1 MTQVRLEEILSKDNV
16 SNEELG
22 EILGD
27 MFISFS
33 KHFKDLKNQ
42 MSNLCEEMDELKKEI
57 QALENKSKLGF
68 GIILEDEED

>member
-27 MFISFS
+27 MFLSFS
-33 KHFKDLKNQ
+33 KHFKAVSYTHLT
-42 MSNLCEEMDELKKEI
+42 LPT
-57 QALENKSKLGF
+57 
-68 GIILEDEED
+68 ILLV

>member
-27 MFISFS
+27 LFISFS
-33 KHFKDLKNQ
+33 KHFKDIKNQ
-42 MSNLCEEMDELKKEI
+42 MNKLSEETDELKKEI

>member
-27 MFISFS
+27 MFLSFS
-33 KHFKDLKNQ
+33 KHFKDIKNQ
-42 MSNLCEEMDELKKEI
+42 MSNLSEEMDELKKEI

>member
-1 MTQVRLEEILSKDNV
+1 MTQVRLEEILSKENI

-27 MFISFS
+27 MFLSFS
-33 KHFKDLKNQ
+33 KHFKELKNQ
-42 MSNLCEEMDELKKEI
+42 MSNLCEEIDELKKEI
-57 QALENKSKLGF
+57 QALEDKSKLGF

>member
-1 MTQVRLEEILSKDNV
+1 MTQIRLEEILSKDSV

-33 KHFKDLKNQ
+33 KHFKEIKSQ
-42 MSNLCEEMDELKKEI
+42 MNVLCEEMDELKKEI
-57 QALENKSKLGF
+57 QAIEEKSKLGF

>member
-1 MTQVRLEEILSKDNV
+1 MTQVRLEEILSKNNI

-33 KHFKDLKNQ
+33 KHFKELKNQ

-57 QALENKSKLGF
+57 QALEDKSKLGF

>member
-1 MTQVRLEEILSKDNV
+1 MTQVRLEEILSKDNIL
-16 SNEELG
+16 NEELG

-27 MFISFS
+27 MFLSFS

-42 MSNLCEEMDELKKEI
+42 ISNLCEEMDELKKEI

>member
-16 SNEELG
+16 SNAELG

-27 MFISFS
+27 LFLSFS
-33 KHFKDLKNQ
+33 KHFKDIKNQ
-42 MSNLCEEMDELKKEI
+42 MNNLSEEMDDLKKEI
-57 QALENKSKLGF
+57 QALESKSKLGF

>member
-27 MFISFS
+27 LFLSFS
-33 KHFKDLKNQ
+33 KHFKDIKNQ
-42 MSNLCEEMDELKKEI
+42 MGTLSEEMDDLKKEI

>member
-1 MTQVRLEEILSKDNV
+1 MTQIRLEEILSKDSV

-33 KHFKDLKNQ
+33 KHFKDIKNQ
-42 MSNLCEEMDELKKEI
+42 MNNICEEMDGLKKEI
-57 QALENKSKLGF
+57 QALEEKSKLGF

>member
-27 MFISFS
+27 LFLSFS
-33 KHFKDLKNQ
+33 KHFKDIKNQ
-42 MSNLCEEMDELKKEI
+42 MNNLSEEIGDLKKEI

>member
-1 MTQVRLEEILSKDNV
+1 MTQIRLEEILSKDNV

-27 MFISFS
+27 LFISFS
-33 KHFKDLKNQ
+33 KHFKDIKIQ
-42 MSNLCEEMDELKKEI
+42 MNNLSEEIGDLKKEI
-57 QALENKSKLGF
+57 QALEDKSKLGF

>member
-1 MTQVRLEEILSKDNV
+1 MTQVRLEEILSKESV

-27 MFISFS
+27 LFLSFS
-33 KHFKDLKNQ
+33 KHFKDIKNQ
-42 MSNLCEEMDELKKEI
+42 MNNLSEEMDDLKKEI
-57 QALENKSKLGF
+57 QALESKSKLGF

>member
-1 MTQVRLEEILSKDNV
+1 MTQIRLEEILSKGNV

-27 MFISFS
+27 LFISFS
-33 KHFKDLKNQ
+33 KHFKDIKNQ
-42 MSNLCEEMDELKKEI
+42 MNNLSEEIGDIKKEI
-57 QALENKSKLGF
+57 QALEDKSKLGF

>member
-22 EILGD
+22 EIIGD
-27 MFISFS
+27 LFLSFS
-33 KHFKDLKNQ
+33 KHFKDIKNQ
-42 MSNLCEEMDELKKEI
+42 MNNLSEEIGDLKKEI
-57 QALENKSKLGF
+57 QALEDKSKLGF

>member
-27 MFISFS
+27 LFISFS
-33 KHFKDLKNQ
+33 KHFKDIKNQ
-42 MSNLCEEMDELKKEI
+42 INNLSEEIGDLKKEI
-57 QALENKSKLGF
+57 QALEDKSKLGF

>member
-1 MTQVRLEEILSKDNV
+1 MTQVRMEEILSKENI

-33 KHFKDLKNQ
+33 KHFKELKNQ
-42 MSNLCEEMDELKKEI
+42 MSNLSEEMDELKKEI
-57 QALENKSKLGF
+57 QALEDKSKLGF

>member
-1 MTQVRLEEILSKDNV
+1 MTQVRLEEILSKDSV

-27 MFISFS
+27 LFISFS
-33 KHFKDLKNQ
+33 KHFKDIKNQ
-42 MSNLCEEMDELKKEI
+42 MNNLSEEMNELKKEI
-57 QALENKSKLGF
+57 QALEDKSKLGF

>member
-27 MFISFS
+27 LFLSFS
-33 KHFKDLKNQ
+33 KHFKDIKNQ
-42 MSNLCEEMDELKKEI
+42 MNNFSDEIGDLKKEI
-57 QALENKSKLGF
+57 QALEDKSKLGF

>member
-1 MTQVRLEEILSKDNV
+1 MTQIRLEEILSKENI

-33 KHFKDLKNQ
+33 KHFKELKNQ
-42 MSNLCEEMDELKKEI
+42 MTNLCEEMNELKKEI
-57 QALENKSKLGF
+57 QALEDKSKLGF

>member
-27 MFISFS
+27 MFLSFS
-33 KHFKDLKNQ
+33 KHFKELKNQ

>member
-27 MFISFS
+27 LFLSFS
-33 KHFKDLKNQ
+33 KHFKDIKNQ
-42 MSNLCEEMDELKKEI
+42 ISNLSEEIGDLKKEI
-57 QALENKSKLGF
+57 QALEDKSKLGF

>member
-1 MTQVRLEEILSKDNV
+1 MTQVRLEEILSKDNI

-33 KHFKDLKNQ
+33 KHFKELKNQ

-57 QALENKSKLGF
+57 QALEDKSKLGIE
-68 GIILEDEED
+68 IILEDEED

>member
-27 MFISFS
+27 LFLSFS
-33 KHFKDLKNQ
+33 KHFKDIKNQ
-42 MSNLCEEMDELKKEI
+42 MSNLSEEMDDLKKEI

>member
-27 MFISFS
+27 LFLSFS
-33 KHFKDLKNQ
+33 KHFKDIKNQ
-42 MSNLCEEMDELKKEI
+42 MNNFSEEIGDLKKEI
-57 QALENKSKLGF
+57 QALEDKSKLGF

>member
-27 MFISFS
+27 LFLSFS
-33 KHFKDLKNQ
+33 KHFKDIKNQ
-42 MSNLCEEMDELKKEI
+42 MNNFSEEIGDLKKEI
-57 QALENKSKLGF
+57 QELEEKSKLGF

>member
-27 MFISFS
+27 LFISFS
-33 KHFKDLKNQ
+33 KHFKDIKNQ
-42 MSNLCEEMDELKKEI
+42 MNNLSEEIGDLKKEI
-57 QALENKSKLGF
+57 QALEDKSKLGF

>member
-27 MFISFS
+27 LFLSFS
-33 KHFKDLKNQ
+33 KHFKDIKNQ
-42 MSNLCEEMDELKKEI
+42 MNNLSEEIGDLKKEI
-57 QALENKSKLGF
+57 QAFEDKSKLGF